1 MKTSDRA
8 ANQPGGRVRSG
19 EGHRSEDA
27 CNMSAN
33 EDWRPTAT
41 WETLRARS
49 ELLQRVRRYFA
60 SRGFVEVETP
70 ILSRDS
76 VVDLYID
83 PFGLTEPGSGDPK
96 WLQTSPEFHMKRLLA
111 AGAEAMYQI
120 SRVFRREESG
130 PFHNPEFTMV
140 EWYVPGHGLDE
151 GIRLLADLAKE
162 LFRSDAVDVLRYRD
176 AFEAATGLDAW
187 DDPLES
193 FAGYAK
199 RNGVLAPETLGEDRD
214 GWLNLLFA
222 EVVQPKLGSERPV
235 VISHYPPSQAAL
247 AETFEDPYPA
257 AGRFELFYR
266 GVELANGYRELLDA
280 NELRRRNAANNR
292 TRAARD
298 AEVLPE
304 NSRLLDAMDAGLP
317 ASAGVALGFDRVVM
331 LALGKASIEEVIAF
345 PWYRA

>member
-1 MKTSDRA
+1 
-8 ANQPGGRVRSG
+8 
-19 EGHRSEDA
+19 
-27 CNMSAN
+27 MSAN
-33 EDWRPTAT
+33 DDWRPTAT
-41 WETLRARS
+41 WETLRARAD
-49 ELLQRVRRYFA
+49 LLKRVRRFFDE
-60 SRGFVEVETP
+60 RGLIEVETP
-70 ILSRDS
+70 ALSRDT

-83 PFGLTEPGSGDPK
+83 PFGLTDPASGGRL

-111 AGAEAMYQI
+111 AGGGPMYQI

-130 PFHNPEFTMV
+130 PYHNPEFTMV

-151 GIRLLADLAKE
+151 GMALLADLAKE
-162 LFRSDAVDVLRYRD
+162 LFAADAVDVVRYRD
-176 AFEAATGLDAW
+176 AFATATGLDGWEA
-187 DDPLES
+187 PVEA
-193 FAGYAK
+193 FAAYAT
-199 RNGVLAPETLGEDRD
+199 RSGVLAPETLDDDRD

-222 EVVQPKLGSERPV
+222 EVVQPNLGHERPV

-247 AETFEDPYPA
+247 AETFDDPYPA

-280 NELRRRNAANNR
+280 NELRRRNATNNV
-292 TRAARD
+292 TRAARE

-331 LALGKASIEEVIAF
+331 LALGKDSIAEVLAF
-345 PWYRA
+345 PWDRA